1 MFGPG
6 GYKGISLNAATGVG
20 AGSRLDIL
28 VPRAVHTMQVT
39 YTGGPTTV
47 VVDLEGSLNGVDF
60 KQMTRWDTGVPA
72 LVSGDMVTASVF
84 AGTGIRAYPAVAF
97 VRANLITLT
106 GGASPTVTAIIGGV

>member
-1 MFGPG
+1 MLGPG

-20 AGSRLDIL
+20 AGSRIDIL

-39 YTGGPTTV
+39 WTSNPTAV

-60 KQMTRWDTGVPA
+60 KQMTRFDTATP

-106 GGASPTVTAIIGGV
+106 GGTAPAVTAVIGGV